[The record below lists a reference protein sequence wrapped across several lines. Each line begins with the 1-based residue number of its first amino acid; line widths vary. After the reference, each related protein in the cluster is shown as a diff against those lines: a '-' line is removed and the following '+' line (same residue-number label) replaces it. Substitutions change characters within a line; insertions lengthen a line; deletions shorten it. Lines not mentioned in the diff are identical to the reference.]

1 MAVRASARR
10 MLAIAVVVLLA
21 AGASRVVFGDCGPFA
36 DVGVF
41 CNAVLEVYYLGIT
54 TGTSGT
60 TYDPNGTV
68 TRSQMA
74 LFLTRSF
81 DQTMARASRRAA
93 LNQWWTQ
100 TPFYDQSLG
109 LTQLLGSG
117 IACRSDGADVW
128 VSSSNTGADYLERI
142 RASDG
147 ARLGSW
153 MLQTHFGPW
162 GVLVAMGRVFV
173 VERTSPGQLYA
184 IDPRS
189 TPGTVAPVT
198 SALGN
203 GAIGI
208 AFDGR
213 RIWTANAGGNVSIVT
228 PGTWAVTSINI
239 STGSSSPVGILYDGS
254 NIWVTDI
261 NDNSIKKLD
270 AAGAVLKRV
279 PVENGPQFA
288 VFDGRNIWVPNSL
301 SDSLTVVRASDG
313 TVLKTFSMANGN
325 QNGLSGPIEAAFD
338 GQRILV
344 SNQGGPDSLSLFKAA
359 DLSIIGN
366 FPTTGAASPFGVC
379 SDGLNFFVGFYS
391 SGVLGRY

>member
-10 MLAIAVVVLLA
+10 LLAVGSLVLLA
-21 AGASRVVFGDCGPFA
+21 GGASRVVVGDCGPFT
-36 DVGVF
+36 DVGAF
-41 CNAVLEVYYLGIT
+41 CNAVLEVYTLGIT
-54 TGTSGT
+54 TGTSAT
-60 TYDPNGTV
+60 TYGPDATV

-74 LFLTRSF
+74 LFLTRTF

-109 LTQLLGSG
+109 LTPLLGGG
-117 IACRSDGADVW
+117 ITCRSDGADVW
-128 VSSSNTGADYLERI
+128 VSSDTSGADYLERI

-153 MLQTHFGPW
+153 TLQNHFGPW
-162 GVLVAMGRVFV
+162 GVLVAMGKVFV

-189 TPGTVAPVT
+189 TPGTVAPVS
-198 SALGN
+198 SALGD

-228 PGTWAVTSINI
+228 PGTWAVTSVNI

-279 PVENGPQFA
+279 AVQFGPQFA
-288 VFDGRNIWVPNSL
+288 VFDGRNIWVPNTL

-313 TVLKTFSMANGN
+313 TVLKTFSGANGN
-325 QNGLSGPIEAAFD
+325 QNGLSSPIEAAFD

-344 SNQGGPDSLSLFKAA
+344 VNDGSPESVSLFKAA
-359 DLSIIGN
+359 DLSIIGT
-366 FPTTGAASPFGVC
+366 FPTTGASSPFGVC
-379 SDGLNFFVGFYS
+379 SDGINFFVPFYGS
-391 SGVLGRY
+391 ENVGRY